1 MSRTLIKKLKNM
13 RNVQLYIAASI
24 DGYIARTDGGIDWL
38 SMVDKKGEDYGY
50 NAFIASVDT
59 TLMGRKT
66 YDDVR
71 WFDGPFPY
79 PGLKNYVFSRKAQP
93 DDGNPV
99 SHINEDPAAFVKKLK
114 ARPGGNIWL
123 IGGGQL
129 NTVLLNA
136 GLIDEMILSVIPIL
150 LGDGIPLFGGQP
162 KETKW
167 RLTKQEAFDTGLV
180 QMNYAIE

>member
-1 MSRTLIKKLKNM
+1 M

-38 SMVDKKGEDYGY
+38 SSVEKENEDYGY
-50 NAFIASVDT
+50 GEFLDSVDT

-71 WFDGPFPY
+71 GFGGPFPY
-79 PGLKNYVFSRKAQP
+79 PGLNNYVFSRQEQGP
-93 DDGNPV
+93 DSNPV
-99 SHINEDPAAFVKKLK
+99 QHVTENPAAFVKGLK
-114 ARPGGNIWL
+114 SQPGGNIWL

-129 NTVLLNA
+129 NTLLLNA
-136 GLIDEMILSVIPIL
+136 GLIDEMILSIIPIV
-150 LGDGIPLFGGQP
+150 LGEGIPLFGGHP

-167 RLTKQEAFDTGLV
+167 RLTKHEVFDTGLV
-180 QMNYAIE
+180 QVRYRVILL